1 MSNVSDVFDCSVD
14 CVHLEK
20 HKYLLMVYVL
30 SPSEHMDSDGQVN
43 CGNDVH
49 DRQSPHCYFRYRCH
63 PECSK
68 RFLKANI
75 TLRCFYFIVFSFS
88 FSVLNAFCCFLIC
101 LAQIV
106 NGTT

>member
-49 DRQSPHCYFRYRCH
+49 DRHLEIHRVH
-63 PECSK
+63 VVI
-68 RFLKANI
+68 LDI
-75 TLRCFYFIVFSFS
+75 DVTLNVARDF
-88 FSVLNAFCCFLIC
+88 
-101 LAQIV
+101 
-106 NGTT
+106 